1 MTIMPR
7 RSALYMPGSNQRAL
21 EKAKGLNADA
31 LILDLEDSV
40 APEAKTQA
48 RQNISEVLRAGG
60 YIGREAVVRLN
71 GADSQWFA
79 DDVAAIAKLE
89 ISGVLV
95 PKVES
100 AETVARVRE
109 ELEFRG
115 APKQVAIWA
124 MIETPMAIVKLPE
137 IAGAAAGP
145 GNAYPLTCFVIG
157 TNDLVKET
165 RAEIDAS
172 RLSALYWLSATVTAA
187 RAYGIEV
194 LDSVYNAHKD
204 LDGFEREC
212 LQGRQLG
219 MDGKSLIHPAQ
230 IEIANRV
237 FAPDVE
243 EVAWARIVL
252 AAFDDPSNAG
262 RGVISIDGK
271 MVELLHAEM
280 ARRIVAIAD
289 TIEKRERVVAS

>member
-1 MTIMPR
+1 MEFVPR

-21 EKAKGLNADA
+21 EKATGLSADA

-40 APEAKTQA
+40 APEVKAQA
-48 RQNISEVLRAGG
+48 RKNISDALAAGG
-60 YIGREAVVRLN
+60 YPGREVVVRVN
-71 GADSQWFA
+71 GAESEWFS
-79 DDVAAIAKLE
+79 DDIAAVARFKCDGALI
-89 ISGVLV
+89 

-100 AETVARVRE
+100 ASSISRVRTD
-109 ELEFRG
+109 LALAG
-115 APKQVAIWA
+115 APKNLKLWA
-124 MIETPMAIVKLPE
+124 MIETPMGILKLPE
-137 IAGAAAGP
+137 IAAAADTADG
-145 GNAYPLTCFVIG
+145 GYRLDCFVIG

-165 RAEIDAS
+165 RAELDQERTAG
-172 RLSALYWLSATVTAA
+172 LYWLSATVTAA
-187 RAYGIEV
+187 RAYGIDV

-230 IEIANRV
+230 IDIANRV
-237 FAPDVE
+237 FAPAAEDVD
-243 EVAWARIVL
+243 WARTVL

-262 RGVISIDGK
+262 KGVISIDGK

-289 TIEKRERVVAS
+289 AIERRGRFF